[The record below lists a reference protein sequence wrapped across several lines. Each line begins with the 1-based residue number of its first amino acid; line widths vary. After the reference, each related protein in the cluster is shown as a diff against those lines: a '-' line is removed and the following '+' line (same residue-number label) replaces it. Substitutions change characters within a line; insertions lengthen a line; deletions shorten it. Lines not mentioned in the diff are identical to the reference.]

1 MTFTDGSS
9 AVAEDA
15 SFAVTVE
22 DLFGDVDDLVLPDDK
37 ENVSAVVEPESLPA
51 TDSVPDYD
59 AAMLELDLLSTPKP
73 DDNPDSQPD

>member
-1 MTFTDGSS
+1 VTFTDGSS

-37 ENVSAVVEPESLPA
+37 ENVSAVVESESLPA